1 MSCDPLAR
9 VARSGRAFV
18 MPTQSSASS
27 GLATIWIPRCCSA
40 MLFPF
45 LFLSALWHSRGGLSL
60 FSKAIPPG
68 QTRWPRHIPGRLPTC
83 VISRPNDR
91 ILQGIGLPAMPYR
104 LVPAA
109 RLVRLHRVVTVTRLR
124 HPAISNGPGCFY
136 TFCGRATGE
145 NRPAMRLRKQ
155 IRGMND
161 PAAAASVAGPSPPTE
176 ASSHPFGQVK

>member
-1 MSCDPLAR
+1 
-9 VARSGRAFV
+9 

-60 FSKAIPPG
+60 FSKAIPSG